1 MTVQPEIWIWRGI
14 AAVSAL
20 GLAKKYFYN
29 SKSDPISKKCIVRT
43 QFYGDICYGND
54 EIIKSIYYLAS
65 NPKVQGVL
73 FEIDSPGGNITP
85 SEALYKAFQELS
97 VNKPLVVSVKANAT
111 SGGYMAILPADKI
124 FAYETSSIGSIGVL
138 SEWIDSSEALT
149 KDGKKHHI
157 YRTSPIKGGP
167 SEFET
172 PSQEIIKAIQ
182 MRINSQFEVFKDF
195 VIENRPLVNI
205 DLVATGE
212 EFNGRSAL
220 KLGLIDAIGTE
231 RDALRDLQTN
241 YGLEHDLP
249 VIDYDL

>member
-1 MTVQPEIWIWRGI
+1 
-14 AAVSAL
+14 
-20 GLAKKYFYN
+20 
-29 SKSDPISKKCIVRT
+29 
-43 QFYGDICYGND
+43 
-54 EIIKSIYYLAS
+54 
-65 NPKVQGVL
+65 
-73 FEIDSPGGNITP
+73 
-85 SEALYKAFQELS
+85 
-97 VNKPLVVSVKANAT
+97 
-111 SGGYMAILPADKI
+111 
-124 FAYETSSIGSIGVL
+124 
-138 SEWIDSSEALT
+138 
-149 KDGKKHHI
+149 
-157 YRTSPIKGGP
+157 
-167 SEFET
+167 
-172 PSQEIIKAIQ
+172 